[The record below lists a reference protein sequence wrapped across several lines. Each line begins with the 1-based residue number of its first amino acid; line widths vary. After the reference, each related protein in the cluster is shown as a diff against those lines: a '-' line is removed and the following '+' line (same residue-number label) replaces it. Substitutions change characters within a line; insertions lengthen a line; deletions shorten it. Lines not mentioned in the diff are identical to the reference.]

1 MDSAKDEALRA
12 MAYLID
18 KATHKADRDT
28 HDRVIELM
36 QLKE

>member
-1 MDSAKDEALRA
+1 MDSAKDEALRS

-18 KATHKADRDT
+18 KATNKADRDT